1 MEHLKMKELF
11 EKLGLFYLGRDYQS
25 DELSLYKSK
34 YLNTHAAIIGMT
46 GSGKTGL
53 GVGLIEEAA
62 IDNIPSIIIDPKGD
76 MGNLALTFPQMQP
89 NDFKPWIDESDA
101 ANKGLSVDEMA
112 QQTAEMWK
120 NGIQS
125 HGQSLKRVQRL
136 HDVPLTIYT
145 PGSSAGVGIN
155 ILGSFDAPS
164 AEILDDPDTFAAL
177 INATT
182 SSLLSLV
189 NIEADS
195 LSSKE
200 FLLLSNIFKHFWM
213 QGENLSLEALIGH
226 ITNPPFEK
234 IGVLSLKSF
243 YPQNKRLELAMLFNN
258 VLSSVSFASWIQ
270 GEPLNIQNLLYDDNG
285 KAKITIFS
293 IAHLN
298 DSQRMFFV
306 TLLLNRFVDW
316 MRSQRGSSTLK
327 ALLYMDE
334 VFGFFPPSK
343 NPPSKEPMLL
353 LLKQARAFGV
363 GVILSTQNPVD
374 IDYKGLSNIGTWFIG
389 KLQTKQDISKVI
401 DGLASQIKN
410 MSKSE
415 IAAMISALKGRTF
428 FLKSAHEDAVR
439 IFKTRWVLSYLKGPM
454 SKNDIRSLMKIKK
467 ETFQETPPTKQNKK
481 TTVLKNTKPI
491 LSDSIMQYYNDT
503 SMQDAEP
510 FYPFVTTEASVR
522 FFNQRRGIDE
532 AKEITCKFEL
542 DERSHEILWSEAY
555 EEEYDLSTFS
565 KKAKSSATYATLPEF
580 ITNIKN
586 FKGLQRSFKEYL
598 YRNETLELF
607 TCKSLKSESQVGE
620 SLRDFKVRL
629 QDIINEKKES
639 AIEKLESRYKRKIE
653 MLENRLERAMAKL
666 EKEEADVSAKTTDT
680 LLAVGMGIFGALFGK
695 KALSASNIS
704 KGARA
709 IKSGGRVLKERG
721 DVKTANKA
729 IQKVQASLSEMQEEL
744 EEKMDTLEEKF
755 LLENYEITPLKI
767 KPRKMDIHVKNC
779 FLLWER

>member
-1 MEHLKMKELF
+1 MKELY
-11 EKLGLFYLGRDYQS
+11 EKLGLFYLGKDYES

-112 QQTAEMWK
+112 TQTATMWK
-120 NGIQS
+120 SGIES
-125 HGQSLKRVQRL
+125 HEQSLERVQKL
-136 HDVPLTIYT
+136 HDVPLNIYT
-145 PGSSAGVGIN
+145 PGSSSGLGIN

-164 AEILDDPDTFAAL
+164 QELLDDPDTFSAL

-182 SSLLSLV
+182 SSLLALV
-189 NIEADS
+189 NIEADA

-200 FLLLSNIFKHFWM
+200 FLLISNIFKHFWI
-213 QGENLSLEALIGH
+213 QGQNLSLEALIGH

-234 IGVLSLKSF
+234 IGVLSLNSF
-243 YPQNKRLELAMLFNN
+243 YPQSKRLQLAMLFNN

-270 GEPLNIQNLLYDDNG
+270 GEPLNIQNLLYDESG

-316 MRSQRGSSTLK
+316 MRTQRGSSTLK

-374 IDYKGLSNIGTWFIG
+374 IDYKGLSNIGTWLIG
-389 KLQTKQDISKVI
+389 KLQTKQDISKVL

-410 MSKSE
+410 MSKDE
-415 IAAMISALKGRTF
+415 IANMLSALKGRTF
-428 FLKSAHEDAVR
+428 FLKSAHEDEVR

-454 SKNDIRSLMKIKK
+454 SKNDIRSLMKNKK
-467 ETFQETPPTKQNKK
+467 EALKSTKHPKIKDVQK
-481 TTVLKNTKPI
+481 TAVTTNSKPI
-491 LSDSIMQYYNDT
+491 LSDGITQYYNDS
-503 SMQDAEP
+503 SMQDSEAFFPFIAAEA
-510 FYPFVTTEASVR
+510 TVR

-532 AKEITCKFEL
+532 KKTFTCKFEL
-542 DERSHEILWSEAY
+542 NKSIHDIAWSDALN
-555 EEEYDLSTFS
+555 EEFKLSIFT
-565 KKAKSSATYATLPEF
+565 KKAKSNTSYTELPSF
-580 ITNIKN
+580 ISSMKN
-586 FKGLQRSFKEYL
+586 FKSLERSLKDYL
-598 YRNETLELF
+598 YINEGLELF
-607 TCKSLKSESQVGE
+607 TCKSLKSESKVGE
-620 SLRDFKVRL
+620 TLRDFKVRL
-629 QDIINEKKES
+629 QDIINEKKELQ
-639 AIEKLESRYKRKIE
+639 IQKLEARYKKKIDT
-653 MLENRLERAMAKL
+653 LENRLERAMIKL
-666 EKEEADVSAKTTDT
+666 EKEQADVSSKTTDT
-680 LLAVGMGIFGALFGK
+680 LVAVGMGIFGALFGK
-695 KALSASNIS
+695 KTLSASNIS

-721 DVKTANKA
+721 DVKNANRA
-729 IQKVQASLSEMQEEL
+729 ISKIQDNILAMQDEL
-744 EEKMDTLEEKF
+744 EDKLDTLEDKF
-755 LLENYEITPLKI
+755 LLENYSIAPVQI
-767 KPRKMDIHVKNC
+767 KPRKMDIHVKNVV
-779 FLLWER
+779 LLWER